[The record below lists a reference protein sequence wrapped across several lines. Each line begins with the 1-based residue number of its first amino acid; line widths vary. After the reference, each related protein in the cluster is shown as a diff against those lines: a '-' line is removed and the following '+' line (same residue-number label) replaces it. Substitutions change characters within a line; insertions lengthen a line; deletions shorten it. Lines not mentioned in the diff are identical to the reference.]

1 MARPSQRLAQSP
13 VRAGTQSSAAL
24 GRAARSSSG
33 GSYTGR
39 LVLYIDG
46 VRHEQTYD
54 ARGREQIAQTPKKE
68 QS

>member
-24 GRAARSSSG
+24 GRAARPSSG
-33 GSYTGR
+33 GSYTER

-54 ARGREQIAQTPKKE
+54 TRGRERLVKTKKE
-68 QS
+68 NG

>member
-1 MARPSQRLAQSP
+1 MPRPSQRLAQSP

-54 ARGREQIAQTPKKE
+54 TRGREQIIKTKKE
-68 QS
+68 NS